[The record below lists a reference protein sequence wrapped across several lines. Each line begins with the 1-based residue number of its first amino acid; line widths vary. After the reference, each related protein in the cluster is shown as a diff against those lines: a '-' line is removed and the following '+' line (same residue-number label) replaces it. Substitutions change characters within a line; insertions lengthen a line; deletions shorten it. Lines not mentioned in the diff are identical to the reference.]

1 MGCIAGC
8 IDLREWIALLEREGE
23 LHRIT
28 AKVDW
33 DCEIGTLSRRVLE
46 KQGPALLF
54 ENIKDHEKTRGRKVF
69 CGGIG
74 TRARL
79 NLALGFPKE
88 ATNNDIVQH
97 VMKKNREQIEPVVVA
112 DGPVRQNIVK
122 GGDVDLLEF
131 PVPKWHYLEGG
142 RYINTYAC
150 IVTKDPDTGVQNA
163 GIYRG
168 MVGRKNTIP
177 SLLIKGGQ
185 HWGQHFAKYADRKQK
200 MPVACVIGWDPIMG
214 FLGGSPLPAGVSEFA
229 VLGAY
234 RGEPVRM
241 VKCETVDLEVPASC
255 EMVIEGFIDPDP
267 AAYETEGPFAEF
279 TGYVSDLPTPRPTIE
294 VSCIMH
300 RDDPILRGTQEGNMP
315 GSFSE
320 NAVISSAQRAGIAWN
335 ILNAAGVP
343 GVMDIYCDP
352 ITCGINVYI
361 KIRKTYQAQPKQ
373 IAAALWGAGAGQGRY
388 KHVFVFE
395 DDIDVSNYQQIDW
408 ALAYRMNASTEGITM
423 FPGLLGHALDP
434 STPLEERDVQQLGA
448 GTWTR
453 VLFDATRNWHFKRR
467 PEWNN
472 ERFPPTVEPHPDHRA
487 LVEKRWKE
495 YGFE

>member
-1 MGCIAGC
+1 MPCM
-8 IDLREWIALLEREGE
+8 DLREWIALLEREGE
-23 LHRIT
+23 LKRVT
-28 AKVDW
+28 APVHW
-33 DCEIGTLSRRVLE
+33 DREIGTICRRALE
-46 KQGPALLF
+46 KKGPALLF
-54 ENIKDHEKTRGRKVF
+54 ENIVDYPKGSRGTKVF
-69 CGGIG
+69 ASGIG
-74 TRARL
+74 TRERL
-79 NLALGFPKE
+79 ALALGFPKTAGNRE
-88 ATNNDIVQH
+88 IVQH
-97 VMKKNREQIEPVVVA
+97 VMKKNREQVKPVIVPT
-112 DGPVRQNIVK
+112 GPVKENIVK
-122 GGDVDLLEF
+122 GDAIDLLEF

-150 IVTKDPDTGVQNA
+150 IVTKDPDTGISNA

-185 HWGQHFAKYADRKQK
+185 HWGQHFAKYADRGEK

-214 FLGGSPLPAGVSEFA
+214 FLGGSPIPAGVSEFD

-234 RGEPVRM
+234 RDDPVKLVR
-241 VKCETVDLEVPASC
+241 CETVPLEVPASA
-255 EMVIEGFIDPDP
+255 EIVIEGWIDPNP
-267 AAYETEGPFAEF
+267 ESFEIEGPFAEF
-279 TGYVSDLPTPRPTIE
+279 TGYVSDLPTPRPSIV
-294 VSCIMH
+294 VSCITH
-300 RDDPILRGTQEGNMP
+300 RNDPILRGTQEGNMP

-335 ILNAAGVP
+335 ILSSQGVP
-343 GVMDIYCDP
+343 GVLDVYCDP
-352 ITCGINVYI
+352 VTCGINVYI

-395 DDIDVSNYQQIDW
+395 DDIDVTDYQQIDW
-408 ALAYRMNASTEGITM
+408 ALAYRMNASTEGIVQ

-434 STPLEERDVQQLGA
+434 STPLEERDVNQLGA

-467 PEWNN
+467 PEWKN
-472 ERFPPTVEPHPDHRA
+472 ERFPPTVEPAPEDRA

>member
-1 MGCIAGC
+1 M
-8 IDLREWIALLEREGE
+8 DLRQWIDLLEREGE
-23 LHRIT
+23 LHRVK
-28 AKVDW
+28 AQVDW
-33 DCEIGTLSRRVLE
+33 DGEIGTISRRVLE
-46 KQGPALLF
+46 EQGPALLF
-54 ENIKDHEKTRGRKVF
+54 ENIKDHQKTRGRRVF
-69 CGGIG
+69 TGGIG
-74 TRARL
+74 TRERL
-79 NLALGFPKE
+79 ALALGFPKD
-88 ATNNDIVQH
+88 TSNNAIVQH
-97 VMKKNREQIEPVVVA
+97 VMKKNREQIAPVLVKS
-112 DGPVRQNIVK
+112 GPVKENIVK
-122 GGDVDLLEF
+122 GADIDLFEF

-168 MVGRKNTIP
+168 MVGKKNSIP

-185 HWGQHFAKYADRKQK
+185 HWGHHFAKYADRGEK

-234 RGEPVRM
+234 RDAPVEM
-241 VKCETVDLEVPASC
+241 VKCETVDLEVPASA
-255 EMVIEGFIDPDP
+255 EIVIEGFIDPDP
-267 AAYETEGPFAEF
+267 ASYETEGPFAEF
-279 TGYVSDLPTPRPTIE
+279 TGYVSDLPTPRPSIE
-294 VSCIMH
+294 VSCILH
-300 RDDPILRGTQEGNMP
+300 RHDPILRGTQEGNMP

-335 ILNAAGVP
+335 ILASLGVP
-343 GVMDIYCDP
+343 GVLDVYCDP

-361 KIRKTYQAQPKQ
+361 KIRKTYQAQAKQ

-388 KHVFVFE
+388 KHVFVFD
-395 DDIDVSNYQQIDW
+395 DDIDVTNYQQIDW
-408 ALAYRMNASTEGITM
+408 ALAYRMNAATEGIVQ

-434 STPLEERDVQQLGA
+434 STPLEQRDVNQLGA

-453 VLFDATRNWHFKRR
+453 VLFDCTRNWHFKRR

-472 ERFPPTVEPHPDHRA
+472 ERFPPTVEPHPDQRT
-487 LVEKRWKE
+487 LVNRRWKE
-495 YGFE
+495 YGFKSSS

>member
-1 MGCIAGC
+1 
-8 IDLREWIALLEREGE
+8 
-23 LHRIT
+23 
-28 AKVDW
+28 
-33 DCEIGTLSRRVLE
+33 
-46 KQGPALLF
+46 
-54 ENIKDHEKTRGRKVF
+54 
-69 CGGIG
+69 
-74 TRARL
+74 
-79 NLALGFPKE
+79 
-88 ATNNDIVQH
+88 
-97 VMKKNREQIEPVVVA
+97 
-112 DGPVRQNIVK
+112 
-122 GGDVDLLEF
+122 
-131 PVPKWHYLEGG
+131 
-142 RYINTYAC
+142 
-150 IVTKDPDTGVQNA
+150 
-163 GIYRG
+163 
-168 MVGRKNTIP
+168 MVGKKNTIP

-185 HWGQHFAKYADRKQK
+185 HWGQHFAKYADRGEK

-234 RGEPVRM
+234 RGEAVKM

-300 RDDPILRGTQEGNMP
+300 RNDPILRGTQEGNMP

-335 ILNAAGVP
+335 ILIASGVP
-343 GVMDIYCDP
+343 GVQDVYCDP

-373 IAAALWGAGAGQGRY
+373 VAAALWGAGAGQGRY

-408 ALAYRMNASTEGITM
+408 ALAYRMNAATEGITQ

-472 ERFPPTVEPHPDHRA
+472 ERFPPTVEPHADHRA
-487 LVEKRWKE
+487 LVNKRWKE
-495 YGFE
+495 YGFG